1 MSHHKSD
8 PTLDARAEE
17 LIEQMGWSD
26 TDVKM
31 LAVDF
36 IVGFGVQGPWT
47 RFLERTA
54 AELRSPSGAASPT
67 QEPDQGD

>member
-8 PTLDARAEE
+8 PALDARAEE

-31 LAVDF
+31 LAIDF
-36 IVGFGVQGPWT
+36 IIGFGVQGPWT
-47 RFLERTA
+47 RFLERTT
-54 AELRSPSGAASPT
+54 AELRSDAASPARH
-67 QEPDQGD
+67 ED

>member
-1 MSHHKSD
+1 MSHRKSD

-26 TDVKM
+26 TDLKM

-54 AELRSPSGAASPT
+54 AELRSDTAARPT